1 MKGMKLNLAAI
12 AVLLGTG
19 AAFATSA
26 RPANVKWRQL
36 ANGSYQQVTGAY
48 SCTGTTGLC
57 TVSYPAGQDPNIDNS
72 NPAAQEAG
80 TFH

>member
-26 RPANVKWRQL
+26 KPANVKWGL
-36 ANGSYQQVTGAY
+36 NGSTYIQVTGAY
-48 SCTGTTGLC
+48 SCDPGSTVC
-57 TVSYPAGQDPNIDNS
+57 TRTYPAGQNPNT
-72 NPAAQEAG
+72 NPSGYISQETGVFAQ
-80 TFH
+80 

>member
-26 RPANVKWRQL
+26 KPANVKWRQL
-36 ANGSYQQVTGAY
+36 STGAYQQVTGAY
-48 SCTGTTGLC
+48 TCTGTTNLC
-57 TVSYPAGQDPNIDNS
+57 TISYPAGQDPNIDDS
-72 NPAAQEAG
+72 NPVSQEAG

>member
-26 RPANVKWRQL
+26 KPANVKWRQL
-36 ANGSYQQVTGAY
+36 SNGSYVQVTATY
-48 SCTGTTGLC
+48 SCTTSTSTC
-57 TVSYPAGQDPNIDNS
+57 TLSYPAGQDPNIDPS
-72 NPAAQEAG
+72 NPVSQEIG